1 MTYHVKGISHKSK
14 RVGKETRDD
23 LYEEK
28 DRINGDHDLDPG
40 ALGPSHLLKN
50 THDGKID
57 GRKPVAKKRIEERK
71 KWLLLMKMGKRKR
84 RKGKKLEGKDGMGY
98 GCDSL
103 D

>member
-14 RVGKETRDD
+14 RLGKETRDD

-50 THDGKID
+50 THDGNPD
-57 GRKPVAKKRIEERK
+57 GRKPVAKKNRRK
-71 KWLLLMKMGKRKR
+71 KKVVVVDDDGKTKTKEMKKAG
-84 RKGKKLEGKDGMGY
+84 GEG
-98 GCDSL
+98 
-103 D
+103 